1 MLHFALV
8 LRTGGYYINTCR
20 VDACVS
26 QYICELGNIFFN
38 TVKSTSEKMA
48 KIVWKHLAWRYIRL
62 LTTCLHFL
70 PNMMSADRFS
80 ASGYKYRSGTYP
92 LLLCITEQFF
102 LIREQ

>member
-26 QYICELGNIFFN
+26 QYICKLGNIFFN

-48 KIVWKHLAWRYIRL
+48 KIVWKHLAWRYIRP
-62 LTTCLHFL
+62 LTKCLHFL
-70 PNMMSADRFS
+70 PNMMPADRFS
-80 ASGYKYRSGTYP
+80 TSGYKYRSGTYP

-102 LIREQ
+102 S